1 MQRWH
6 SAHWSSA
13 EPAIR
18 VLKPFDRRM
27 HLQKHLENAHP
38 NSALNRHVLLLL
50 AAAILWSLGG
60 VLIKSID
67 LAPVAIAGARS
78 LIAAMAITLLMPGV
92 VRKISWQTIPGAIAY
107 SATVFL
113 FVVATKLTT
122 AANAIFLQ
130 YTAPIYIAMISP
142 WFLGERTKW
151 HDWLLVLFALSGVGL
166 FFFDQLS
173 LQGLSGVIAALGSG
187 IAFAW
192 LTVLMRRQ
200 QAGSPEAV
208 VLLGNAF
215 TFLIALPWMFPIL
228 RLEQNGVGLL
238 LLGIVQLTIPYLLY
252 SLAIRHVRALDA
264 SIISIIE
271 PILNPIWVMLA
282 TSEQPTFWSIVG
294 GSIVLATSFTRSLLA
309 SRNA

>member
-1 MQRWH
+1 
-6 SAHWSSA
+6 
-13 EPAIR
+13 
-18 VLKPFDRRM
+18 V
-27 HLQKHLENAHP
+27 
-38 NSALNRHVLLLL
+38 NRHVLLLL

-67 LAPVAIAGARS
+67 LAPVMIAGARS
-78 LIAAMAITLLMPGV
+78 LIAAVAISVVMPGV
-92 VRKISWQTIPGAIAY
+92 LRKVSWQTIPGAIAY

-142 WFLGERTKW
+142 WFLGERTNW
-151 HDWLLVLFALSGVGL
+151 RDWLLVFFALSGVGL

-173 LQGLSGVIAALGSG
+173 LQGLSGVAAALGSG

-200 QAGSPEAV
+200 RAGSPEAV

-215 TFLIALPWMFPIL
+215 TFLIASPWMFPIL
-228 RLEQNGVGLL
+228 GLEQNGVRLL
-238 LLGIVQLTIPYLLY
+238 LLGVVQLTIPYLFY

-264 SIISIIE
+264 AIISIIE

-294 GSIVLATSFTRSLLA
+294 GSIVLATSLTRSLLA